1 MQNVVRREGGSEYA
15 LYMGKEDSSQ
25 KPTGPLKK
33 GLRQAAQSGAEAG
46 GAGRR
51 APVRG
56 ADRPP
61 ASGPITSRCLL
72 PASQELLAWWR
83 GGEAEKGVV
92 RTRRHLRRGCWS
104 GLAMKNC
111 EAETIAFARHRSC
124 QGSFPLE
131 ELWGNVP
138 P

>member
-56 ADRPP
+56 ADWPP

-83 GGEAEKGVV
+83 GGEGGREDK
-92 RTRRHLRRGCWS
+92 
-104 GLAMKNC
+104 
-111 EAETIAFARHRSC
+111 ETPAQRLLERPSH
-124 QGSFPLE
+124 E
-131 ELWGNVP
+131 EL
-138 P
+138 